1 MTKPHTASE
10 RITAQVTA
18 WPGVEAGR
26 GSRGEFGFRVAGHEI
41 GHLHGDHAAHFGFP
55 RELGAELR
63 EQGRV
68 GPHPV
73 NRHSTK
79 MAARS
84 IEEEA
89 DIREVI
95 ELMRLNYDRV
105 VASAGVQEADGVE
118 EDLGGQTTGGPEG
131 TPTSA
136 FTDDELGY
144 LRGERRLARLATVGG
159 DGTPHVVPVGWSY
172 NAELDAIEVRG
183 HDLAQTKKF
192 RDVRLNGRAAVVVDD
207 LASTDP
213 WRPRGVEVRGS
224 AEAIEAPSP
233 LIRIHPQRVISWGV
247 NSKVG

>member
-1 MTKPHTASE
+1 M
-10 RITAQVTA
+10 
-18 WPGVEAGR
+18 
-26 GSRGEFGFRVAGHEI
+26 
-41 GHLHGDHAAHFGFP
+41 
-55 RELGAELR
+55 
-63 EQGRV
+63 
-68 GPHPV
+68 
-73 NRHSTK
+73 
-79 MAARS
+79 
-84 IEEEA
+84 
-89 DIREVI
+89 
-95 ELMRLNYDRV
+95 
-105 VASAGVQEADGVE
+105 GVE

-172 NAELDAIEVRG
+172 NAELDAIEVGG